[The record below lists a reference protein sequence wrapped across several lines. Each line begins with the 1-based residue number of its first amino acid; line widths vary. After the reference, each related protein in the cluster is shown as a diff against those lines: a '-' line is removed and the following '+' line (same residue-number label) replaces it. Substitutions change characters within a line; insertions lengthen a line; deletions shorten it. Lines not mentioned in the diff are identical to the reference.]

1 MKIFQANSCL
11 WPVVLITTLCDKFI
25 NNLKSPG
32 FLQVT
37 LFSYN
42 KIEILSKVELNT
54 HTVILKETWCL
65 DEISNFNIIILL
77 FAFLLLKKFRSCLIL
92 ALIAV

>member
-1 MKIFQANSCL
+1 MLLLHHVKSTWSVSNKHEATIQKFDDDKIFRANSCL

-42 KIEILSKVELNT
+42 KIEILLHFDTN
-54 HTVILKETWCL
+54 
-65 DEISNFNIIILL
+65 
-77 FAFLLLKKFRSCLIL
+77 
-92 ALIAV
+92 